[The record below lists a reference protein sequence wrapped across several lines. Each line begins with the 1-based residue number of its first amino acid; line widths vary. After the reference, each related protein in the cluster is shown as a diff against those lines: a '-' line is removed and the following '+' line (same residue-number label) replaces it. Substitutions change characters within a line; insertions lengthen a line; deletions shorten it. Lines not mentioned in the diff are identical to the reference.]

1 MQPDNRDIALLWDMR
16 ETARETLEFTA
27 NVTFEGFVRERV
39 LIYATER
46 QLAVIGEAARKVSA
60 AFRQAHPEI
69 PWDGF
74 ISRRN
79 LIIHDYGEIT
89 AERIWRVI
97 AKELPGLVAALDP
110 LIPAE
115 PPDKADSDN

>member
-1 MQPDNRDIALLWDMR
+1 M
-16 ETARETLEFTA
+16 
-27 NVTFEGFVRERV
+27 
-39 LIYATER
+39 
-46 QLAVIGEAARKVSA
+46 GEAARQVSL
-60 AFRQAHPEI
+60 AFRQAHTDI

-97 AKELPGLVAALDP
+97 TNELPALIASLDP
-110 LIPAE
+110 LIPT
-115 PPDKADSDN
+115 PPDKQTPS